1 MQFYLTYLRNLNS
14 LSAGLPILT
23 STPPSLVTPKELSTL
38 RQTCQAVGFPLP
50 VLSWTRSGMPL
61 PVGKT
66 EVKDGNLTIKNLSPA
81 DSGLYECEA
90 TNSLGTKKAKMNVVV
105 QQQQPKGLQL
115 FIASYSN
122 KNYNITKAKR
132 AL

>member
-1 MQFYLTYLRNLNS
+1 
-14 LSAGLPILT
+14 
-23 STPPSLVTPKELSTL
+23 
-38 RQTCQAVGFPLP
+38 
-50 VLSWTRSGMPL
+50 MPL

-115 FIASYSN
+115 FIASYTN